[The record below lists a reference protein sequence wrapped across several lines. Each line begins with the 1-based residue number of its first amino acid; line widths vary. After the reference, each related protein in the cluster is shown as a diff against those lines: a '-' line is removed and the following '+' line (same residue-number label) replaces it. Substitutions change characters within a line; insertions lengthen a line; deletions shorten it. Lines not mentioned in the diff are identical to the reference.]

1 LTHIRK
7 KIDLGFYVKT
17 LNRQH
22 GRYMNSRQDNIKKIF
37 DGNKI
42 GKFRRYLYVSIWRI
56 MSELKKQDNEY
67 LVFIKFRE
75 ILK

>member
-1 LTHIRK
+1 
-7 KIDLGFYVKT
+7 
-17 LNRQH
+17 
-22 GRYMNSRQDNIKKIF
+22 MNSRQDNIKKIF
-37 DGNKI
+37 EGNKI
-42 GKFRRYLYVSIWRI
+42 RKFRRYLYVSVWRI